1 MERMNGMDSRFLVEN
16 RMDDQVR
23 GVALDSLSSCRRADD
38 MRKIC
43 TLSNKEL
50 STRFAKTFDTLECT
64 VPVAMRIWLRR
75 MVHRCN

>member
-1 MERMNGMDSRFLVEN
+1 MEWNSRFLVEN

-23 GVALDSLSSCRRADD
+23 GVALDSLSSCGCADD

-43 TLSNKEL
+43 TLGIRSLACVLQNV
-50 STRFAKTFDTLECT
+50 DTLECT

-75 MVHRCN
+75 MVHRCS